1 VYNPQDWQSAA
12 PMPPPPRVAAALQ
25 RAAALAQRGA
35 AAHGDAEHIHS
46 ARAVRAKR
54 TKDNGLI

>member
-1 VYNPQDWQSAA
+1 
-12 PMPPPPRVAAALQ
+12 MPPPPRVAAALQ